1 MKNIVAINTAN
12 AGGGAEK
19 VAYGLCKELH
29 VRGYDSKM
37 LARRI
42 DYNADPLAKELV
54 VPVPGSDAMYS
65 AGNFLDQIFSTHSL
79 FYLPTLKVSSMEIV
93 RQADVIHLHN
103 MHGYYFNMFTIATL
117 MKKKPVVWTF
127 HDMWPFTG
135 KCVHAYDCERY
146 THSCGNCPQLS
157 AYPKLTRDTSRMLL
171 KLKKR
176 LFQKKDFMI
185 VSPSEWLRSHIEKS
199 FLRDHPVSVI
209 PSPVDTRL
217 FYPENKRVAREIMQI
232 PHDKKVML
240 FIASWVNS
248 IPSKGIRTFKALL
261 KALYAQRSDLYT
273 IVIGNLENKTVLGD
287 QFAGKETGWI
297 GNANDLRM
305 YYSSA
310 DILVSPTLAE
320 NSSCTI
326 IEAMACGTVP
336 VAFAVG
342 GVPEQITRGE
352 TGLLI
357 QPKNLQELIQVV
369 DAILNR
375 DDRRD
380 AMAKKAAETVR
391 AKYSLDRFVEKHL
404 EIYSSAIKQKHF

>member
-19 VAYGLCKELH
+19 VSYGLCKDLH
-29 VRGYDSKM
+29 VRGYNSMM

-42 DYNADPLAKELV
+42 DYTADPLAQELV
-54 VPVPGSDAMYS
+54 VPVPGSDLMYS
-65 AGNFLDQIFSTHSL
+65 AGNFLDKMFSTHSL
-79 FYLPTLKVSSMEIV
+79 FYLPTRNVPSMAIV
-93 RQADVIHLHN
+93 RQADVIHMHN
-103 MHGYYFNMFTIATL
+103 MHGYYFNLWTIPKL
-117 MKKKPVVWTF
+117 MVLKPVVWTF

-135 KCVHAYDCERY
+135 KCVHAYDCGRY
-146 THSCGNCPQLS
+146 TSACGNCPQLS
-157 AYPKLTRDTSRMLL
+157 AYPKLTHDTSRMQL

-176 LFQKKDFMI
+176 LFQKKNFMI
-185 VSPSEWLRSHIEKS
+185 VSPSEWLRGHIGKS
-199 FLRDHPVSVI
+199 FLRDHPVRVI
-209 PSPVDTRL
+209 PSPVDTKI
-217 FYPENKRVAREIMQI
+217 FYPEHKRTAREKMQI
-232 PHDKKVML
+232 PNDKKVML

-305 YYSSA
+305 YYSAA

-326 IEAMACGTVP
+326 VEAMACGTVP

-342 GVPEQITRGE
+342 GVPEQISRGE

-357 QPKNLQELIQVV
+357 PPKNTQELIQAV
-369 DAILNR
+369 DAVLNR

-380 AMAKKAAETVR
+380 AMAKAAAETVR
-391 AKYSLDRFVEKHL
+391 AKYSMDKFIEKHL
-404 EIYSSAIKQKHF
+404 EVYDEAIRRHG